1 MFYQYL
7 LHAFFYVVNT
17 ILHYFLLCYVIFF
30 CFVAFMP
37 HSHHRQRWDYY
48 YDYKVF
54 MYVRY
59 TVSHLD
65 CRRPEKD
72 RFNAFCALLLK
83 GSNLILAYFV
93 WEMLKFGLFGRLFH
107 LLRLNLSLRWDGF
120 FSGFKFCISGS
131 ARGWLDPLFEKN
143 WPKQ

>member
-17 ILHYFLLCYVIFF
+17 ILHYFLFCYVFFFVLF

-54 MYVRY
+54 MYERY
-59 TVSHLD
+59 KVSNSLYN
-65 CRRPEKD
+65 CQRPEKD
-72 RFNAFCALLLK
+72 RFEA
-83 GSNLILAYFV
+83 
-93 WEMLKFGLFGRLFH
+93 
-107 LLRLNLSLRWDGF
+107 
-120 FSGFKFCISGS
+120 
-131 ARGWLDPLFEKN
+131 P
-143 WPKQ
+143 